1 MSSNRHPNDHYP
13 TPTTLTLA
21 LLKELPYIGGA
32 VIEPC
37 AAEGRIA
44 GVLHAHPGVM
54 SVITNDIDTTMPTH
68 YHEDATD
75 PAATFWLAPADW
87 IVTNPPFNQAD
98 QFVWLAW
105 RKARQ
110 GVAMLLRLTYME
122 PTRKRAQMLK
132 EMAPAMSH
140 LIVFGQPRPSFT
152 GNGRTDSTTTAWF
165 VWRHDHNPQQ
175 GTRLIYATNWC

>member
-13 TPTTLTLA
+13 TPTALTLA
-21 LLKELPYIGGA
+21 LLKELPHIGGA

-44 GVLHAHPGVM
+44 GVLRAHPSVT
-54 SVITNDIDTTMPTH
+54 SVITNDIDVTMPTG

-75 PAATFWLAPADW
+75 PTATFWLTPADW
-87 IVTNPPFNQAD
+87 VVTNPPFNQAD
-98 QFVWLAW
+98 QFVRLGWG
-105 RKARQ
+105 KARL

-122 PTRKRAQMLK
+122 PTRKRAQLLK
-132 EMAPAMSH
+132 EMAPSMSH
-140 LIVFGQPRPSFT
+140 LIVFSQPRPSFT
-152 GNGRTDSTTTAWF
+152 GDGRTDSTTTAWF
-165 VWRHDHNPQQ
+165 VWQHDHSPRQ